1 MHTQTESTTAAGYD
15 RESLLTREEHNTIE
29 KALLRLNLEGAA
41 NMTAFAGL
49 VVDTRKT
56 EFFENLATYIAGL
69 ESLNELQRK
78 DAARGLEEA
87 AKFLYYLQE
96 FRESIEAAGV
106 FFEEL
111 EAARNAEYKALGKH

>member
-111 EAARNAEYKALGKH
+111 EAARNAEYKALEKH

>member
-1 MHTQTESTTAAGYD
+1 MNTQTESTTAAGCE
-15 RESLLTREEHNTIE
+15 RESLLTREEYNTIQN
-29 KALLRLNLEGAA
+29 ALCRLDFGAA
-41 NMTAFAGL
+41 ESMSDFAGL

-69 ESLNELQRK
+69 ESLNKIQRK
-78 DAARGLEEA
+78 EAARGLEEA

-96 FRESIEAAGV
+96 FRESIDAAGA

-111 EAARNAEYKALGKH
+111 EAARNAEFRALEKH

>member
-69 ESLNELQRK
+69 ESLNELERK

-111 EAARNAEYKALGKH
+111 EAARNAEYKALEKH

>member
-1 MHTQTESTTAAGYD
+1 MHTQTESTTAAGCD

-41 NMTAFAGL
+41 NMAAFAGL

-69 ESLNELQRK
+69 ESLNEQQRK
-78 DAARGLEEA
+78 AAARGLEEA
-87 AKFLYYLQE
+87 AKCLHYIQE
-96 FRESIEAAGV
+96 FANCIEEAGA

-111 EAARNAEYKALGKH
+111 ETARNAEYKALGKH

>member
-49 VVDTRKT
+49 VVDTRNT

-69 ESLNELQRK
+69 ESLNEQQRK

-96 FRESIEAAGV
+96 FRESIDAAGV
-106 FFEEL
+106 FFGEL
-111 EAARNAEYKALGKH
+111 EAARNDEYKALEKH

>member
-56 EFFENLATYIAGL
+56 EFFEKSRY
-69 ESLNELQRK
+69 
-78 DAARGLEEA
+78 
-87 AKFLYYLQE
+87 LYS
-96 FRESIEAAGV
+96 RA
-106 FFEEL
+106 
-111 EAARNAEYKALGKH
+111 

>member
-56 EFFENLATYIAGL
+56 DFFENLATYIAGL

-111 EAARNAEYKALGKH
+111 EAARNAEYKALEKH

>member
-29 KALLRLNLEGAA
+29 KALFRLNLEGAA

-111 EAARNAEYKALGKH
+111 EAARNAEYKALEKH

>member
-1 MHTQTESTTAAGYD
+1 MNTQTESTTAAGNS
-15 RESLLTREEHNTIE
+15 RESRLTREEYNTIQG
-29 KALLRLNLEGAA
+29 AIYRLDFGAA
-41 NMTAFAGL
+41 ESMADFAGL

-69 ESLNELQRK
+69 ESLNEIQRK
-78 DAARGLEEA
+78 EAARGLEEA

-96 FRESIEAAGV
+96 FRESIDAAGA

-111 EAARNAEYKALGKH
+111 EAARNAEYKALEKH

>member
-15 RESLLTREEHNTIE
+15 RESLLTGEEHDTIE
-29 KALLRLNLEGAA
+29 KVISRLNLESAE
-41 NMTAFAGL
+41 NMSHFAGL

-56 EFFENLATYIAGL
+56 EFFENLSTYIAGL
-69 ESLNELQRK
+69 ASLNEKQHK
-78 DAARGLEEA
+78 AAARGLEEA

-96 FRESIEAAGV
+96 FRESIDAAGV

-111 EAARNAEYKALGKH
+111 EAARNAKYKALEKN

>member
-1 MHTQTESTTAAGYD
+1 MNTQTESTTAAGYS
-15 RESLLTREEHNTIE
+15 RESRLTREEYDTI
-29 KALLRLNLEGAA
+29 KNALSRLNFQAA
-41 NMTAFAGL
+41 ESLADFAGL

-69 ESLNELQRK
+69 ESLNEIQRK
-78 DAARGLEEA
+78 EAARGLEEA

-96 FRESIEAAGV
+96 FRESIDAAGA

-111 EAARNAEYKALGKH
+111 EAARNAEFRALEKH

>member
-41 NMTAFAGL
+41 NMAAFAGL

-56 EFFENLATYIAGL
+56 EIFENLATYIAGL

-111 EAARNAEYKALGKH
+111 EAARNAEYKALEKH